1 MSYYSA
7 ETVNPSKW
15 LTPSEVQAVIE
26 RNKIN
31 VRSNR
36 MKGRKQF
43 PDRAQNFVIF
53 RLACMG
59 LRVSELTGLNCGDLI
74 VTGERPVII
83 IRKETTKGVRGRHK
97 GKEITIRRARKV
109 PLYWDKGTLDDL
121 KAWLEFRKAQIARQ
135 LAAGGKQ
142 IQDQLSRKPWPRWWR
157 PLGDWRSEPFV
168 CHQSGPEREG
178 SRHGNRMS
186 RLNISRKWT
195 TVMRQALGY
204 ERSRQLS
211 VHCGRHTFITHCMA
225 SERNVAE
232 IRDAVGHRSLDI
244 LNRYTGALESNCD
257 DLYLANAP
265 VYTVRE
271 RGTARVDSIEIPE
284 GLWGRLDAYALREGV
299 SVAQAIE
306 IALRLMLDRNP
317 GSTIQRD
324 VVDQP
329 LRGNQ
334 YKRVTQPTRL
344 PESDPTAPAS

>member
-142 IQDQLSRKPWPRWWR
+142 KLRITIT
-157 PLGDWRSEPFV
+157 RSHSWAATLRSWV
-168 CHQSGPEREG
+168 M
-178 SRHGNRMS
+178 NRMPRPRS
-186 RLNISRKWT
+186 AWISRSRARIWACT
-195 TVMRQALGY
+195 DTSRADTASSATSTWGWQA
-204 ERSRQLS
+204 
-211 VHCGRHTFITHCMA
+211 
-225 SERNVAE
+225 
-232 IRDAVGHRSLDI
+232 
-244 LNRYTGALESNCD
+244 
-257 DLYLANAP
+257 
-265 VYTVRE
+265 
-271 RGTARVDSIEIPE
+271 TARAIARRCRCPPE
-284 GLWGRLDAYALREGV
+284 NWCG
-299 SVAQAIE
+299 
-306 IALRLMLDRNP
+306 
-317 GSTIQRD
+317 
-324 VVDQP
+324 
-329 LRGNQ
+329 
-334 YKRVTQPTRL
+334 
-344 PESDPTAPAS
+344 